1 MKKEANEKEANYGKR
16 GKRMLIARNN
26 EEKRDK
32 IWKWGTLAASV
43 TIVVIVAYFLWKG
56 FFSNPIDGVWQCE
69 DNDIIL
75 HIDNDDK
82 ALVQYEDQEVV
93 LEYNLELNEKRISFK
108 ENKEQ
113 KTKVSSDMESVL
125 ESLHTTFNY
134 NLEDGILTLTDWDY
148 GEQLSFTEVK

>member
-1 MKKEANEKEANYGKR
+1 
-16 GKRMLIARNN
+16 MLIARNN

-43 TIVVIVAYFLWKG
+43 TIIVIVAYFLWKG
-56 FFSNPIDGVWQCE
+56 FFGNPIEGVWQCE

-75 HIDNDDK
+75 HIQKDDK
-82 ALVQYEDQEVV
+82 ALVQYDEQEVI
-93 LEYNLELNEKRISFK
+93 LEYKLELNDKRISFK
-108 ENKEQ
+108 EDLVQEAEMNSE
-113 KTKVSSDMESVL
+113 MESVV

-148 GEQLSFTEVK
+148 GEQLSFTEVN